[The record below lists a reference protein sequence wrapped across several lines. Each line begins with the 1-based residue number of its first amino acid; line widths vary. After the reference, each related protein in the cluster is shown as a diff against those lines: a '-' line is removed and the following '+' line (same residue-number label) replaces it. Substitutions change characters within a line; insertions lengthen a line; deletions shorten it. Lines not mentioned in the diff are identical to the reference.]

1 VLPLDKS
8 LLMGVLTSDELL
20 KDKPGYSNRAALV
33 KEVQVLDRYTVR
45 FDLQLPD
52 PQFYLNVVNALSPVI
67 VPRAAV
73 EAPGGL
79 TAHPVGTGAFRLK
92 EFVPGAGALLVRHP
106 DYCLREKDGR
116 QLPYVDA
123 VRLGC
128 TTDAA
133 TEMALF
139 RSRQLDGLRVAT
151 LDLLYELLKTVPEL
165 RLSRVPSLGWGDD
178 GLTLALE
185 KAPSHAVRVRQ
196 ALSMAMNR
204 TVVAA
209 VINRVDAALYGPF
222 PWGMA
227 GYTQRRDDTYVN
239 LGPHYEYHPP
249 QARAFLAAA
258 GSPTG
263 FARELEWAELQGW
276 TFGDFGPLL
285 ARVLGDIGVR
295 VQLKQ
300 LETPT
305 WMTTTGGVQPVA
317 NALAALRPSG
327 AELQG
332 LGESALPLCVAQDNE
347 PG

>member
-92 EFVPGAGALLVRHP
+92 EFVPGAGTLLVRHP

-178 GLTLALE
+178 GLTLALK
-185 KAPSHAVRVRQ
+185 KASSHAVRVRQ
-196 ALSMAMNR
+196 ALSMVMNR

-249 QARAFLAAA
+249 PSPRVPGRGGLPHRLCPGAGMGRAPGLDLWRLWATAGTRFGGHWRARPAQTAGDAHLDDYHRRGPAGCQCAGRPQAERGRAS
-258 GSPTG
+258 GTG
-263 FARELEWAELQGW
+263 
-276 TFGDFGPLL
+276 
-285 ARVLGDIGVR
+285 
-295 VQLKQ
+295 
-300 LETPT
+300 
-305 WMTTTGGVQPVA
+305 
-317 NALAALRPSG
+317 
-327 AELQG
+327 
-332 LGESALPLCVAQDNE
+332 
-347 PG
+347 